1 MATDGELLRR
11 YVQDGAEDSFGELLQ
26 RHVNLVYS
34 AALRQVQGDVHLAQD
49 VAQCVFS
56 DLARKARS
64 IQTRENLAGWLYT
77 STHFAAA
84 KAVRKEQR
92 RRQREQEAAPMH
104 DNEPPPDWEQL
115 RPLLDSAMHRL
126 KESDRQAILMRYFE
140 KRSLGEIALQIG
152 VTENTARM
160 RLERA
165 LDKLRLYLS
174 SKGAT
179 TSATLLASA
188 LSANAIETA
197 PAGVALALTNGAL
210 TSATGT
216 GIIAHFINL
225 FAMTKVKTSI
235 VAAVLGAGAA
245 ATFLVHQQSNEKV
258 HQLAT
263 ALQTEKSRVAD
274 LQLEQQQLRQADQA
288 NRVESTRRQELIEAR
303 QQANALRQQLT
314 TLAALRQQSSELQAA
329 LQKARA
335 GANPEASEP
344 LTETAE
350 THARVRLGMSLG
362 LAALQYA
369 YDHGGTLPKDF
380 SSLGT
385 NLPVTLQTNIHASA
399 FEVVYRGSRDS
410 LTNYANPGAILL
422 LRERQPWK
430 NTDGR
435 WVKVYVHAD
444 GSGFMLSRTDG
455 QFEEWEKRH
464 MVTSDVPPSK

>member
-11 YVQDGAEDSFGELLQ
+11 YVEDGAEDSFGELLQ

-34 AALRQVQGDVHLAQD
+34 AALRQVNGDVHLAQD

-64 IQTRENLAGWLYT
+64 LQTRDNLAGWLYT

-84 KAVRKEQR
+84 KAVRREQR

-152 VTENTARM
+152 LTENAARM
-160 RLERA
+160 RVERA

-210 TSATGT
+210 TTAAGT
-216 GIIAHFINL
+216 GMIAQFINL

-245 ATFLVHQQSNEKV
+245 ATFLVHQQSNDRI
-258 HQLAT
+258 HQLTAT
-263 ALQTEKSRVAD
+263 LQSEKSRLAE
-274 LQLEQQQLRQADQA
+274 LQLEQQQLQQAQQA
-288 NRVESTRRQELIEAR
+288 NRIENTRRQELIEAR
-303 QQANALRQQLT
+303 QQAKALRQQLSA
-314 TLAALRQQSSELQAA
+314 LADLRQQSSELQAA
-329 LQKARA
+329 LRKPHM
-335 GANPEASEP
+335 ANYGDSFTQ
-344 LTETAE
+344 TEE
-350 THARVRLGMSLG
+350 TQARVRFGMKLGM
-362 LAALQYA
+362 AALQYA
-369 YDHGGTLPKDF
+369 SDHDGKLPTDF
-380 SSLGT
+380 SALGT
-385 NLPVTLQTNIHASA
+385 KLPMSLQTNMNASQ
-399 FEVVYRGSRDS
+399 FEIVYSGSRDS
-410 LTNYANPGAILL
+410 LTNYANPGDILL
-422 LRERQPWK
+422 VRERQPWK
-430 NTDGR
+430 NSDGK
-435 WVKVYVHAD
+435 WVKAYVTAA
-444 GSGFMLSRTDG
+444 GSGFMLSRSDG

-464 MVTSDVPPSK
+464 MLTSDEPRLK

>member
-11 YVQDGAEDSFGELLQ
+11 YVQNGAEDSFGELLQ

-34 AALRQVQGDVHLAQD
+34 AALRQVHGDVHLAQD

-64 IQTRENLAGWLYT
+64 LLTRDNLAGWLYT

-84 KAVRKEQR
+84 KAVRREQR

-152 VTENTARM
+152 LTENAARM
-160 RLERA
+160 RVERA

-210 TSATGT
+210 TTAAGT
-216 GIIAHFINL
+216 GMIAQFINL
-225 FAMTKVKTSI
+225 FGMTKVKTSI

-245 ATFLVHQQSNEKV
+245 ATFLVHQQSNEKI
-258 HQLAT
+258 HQLTA

-274 LQLEQQQLRQADQA
+274 LQVEQQSLQQAEQA
-288 NRVESTRRQELIEAR
+288 NRAESIRRQELIEAR

-314 TLAALRQQSSELQAA
+314 ALAALRQQSSALQAA
-329 LQKARA
+329 LQKARVTNRD
-335 GANPEASEP
+335 GGEP
-344 LTETAE
+344 VTHTAE
-350 THARVRLGMSLG
+350 AQARVRFGMSLG

-369 YDHGGTLPKDF
+369 SDHDGKLPNDL

-385 NLPVTLQTNIHASA
+385 NLLTNLQTNLHASE
-399 FEVVYRGSRDS
+399 FELVYHGSRDS
-410 LTNYANPGAILL
+410 LTNYAHPGAILMV
-422 LRERQPWK
+422 RERQPWK
-430 NTDGR
+430 NTDGK
-435 WVKVYVHAD
+435 WVKAYVATD
-444 GSGFMLSRTDG
+444 GSGFLLSWADG

-464 MVTSDVPPSK
+464 ILTGDVPRPK